1 MGGNVAVIVKEP
13 DGTVW
18 DMVRWTNNIPYFFSK
33 VSLFNGNFDEWFDE
47 YGKAWKIMK
56 DDYERNGHTG
66 NFEDKNTQY
75 NFPGKGVYPFD
86 YGMIVV
92 DAQKKKLY
100 SSQNYASVG
109 QINFHH
115 LKDREAL
122 DNLSQMVEAGYIK
135 NMTYYVSAE
144 KPGPERLK
152 KIQQP
157 IDNPHALLEDLSFLA
172 RKNVFY
178 WALDESEKIPR
189 KATKTF
195 SEPLSSFLE
204 EREPYEMSLPIESDW
219 EINNISPWIGGEKGC
234 VMILQELLKDGW
246 VLPAQSYE
254 CWHDYLYHNLS
265 LSPDEN
271 GNINKESEDYQY
283 AIRDIK
289 FFNEV
294 VDEPYRLTDEEI
306 ERRIKES

>member
-1 MGGNVAVIVKEP
+1 MGGYVAVIVKEP
-13 DGTVW
+13 DGTLW
-18 DMVRWTNNIPYFFSK
+18 DMVRWTNHIPHVFSRL
-33 VSLFNGNFDEWFDE
+33 SLFNGNFDEWFDE
-47 YGKAWKIMK
+47 YAQAWKIMK
-56 DDYERNGHTG
+56 DDYERNKDTGH
-66 NFEDKNTQY
+66 FEDKDTQY

-100 SSQNYASVG
+100 SSQNYAPVG
-109 QINFHH
+109 QIRFHN
-115 LKDREAL
+115 LNRDEDL
-122 DNLSQMVEAGYIK
+122 ENLSQMVEAGYIK
-135 NMTYYVSAE
+135 SMSYYVKAE
-144 KPGPERLK
+144 NPYPEPARK
-152 KIQQP
+152 VRQP
-157 IDNPHALLEDLSFLA
+157 IDNPQALLEDLSFLV
-172 RKNVFY
+172 RKSSLY
-178 WALDESEKIPR
+178 WTLDESKKISR

-204 EREPYEMSLPIESDW
+204 EREINEISLPIESDW
-219 EINNISPWIGGEKGC
+219 EINNASPWTGNEKGC

-246 VLPAQSYE
+246 VLPPQSYE

-265 LSPDEN
+265 LHPDEN

-283 AIRDIK
+283 AMSDIK

-306 ERRIKES
+306 DRRRKKK